1 MNNFRHHRRQLT
13 AWIAAFAILCQ
24 TLLPV
29 LAQARMSSAP
39 DAVLEL
45 CTSDGIQKLTL
56 IGDKLVPMKQG
67 HTQHCPFCL
76 AGGFVA
82 FNPPDSPSLPPLVA
96 QSFPYLQS
104 STALRSK
111 LRDYATPVPR
121 GPPA

>member
-1 MNNFRHHRRQLT
+1 MTIFRRNRRQLT
-13 AWIAAFAILCQ
+13 ALIAAFAILCQ

-29 LAQARMSSAP
+29 LAQARMASAP

-82 FNPPDSPSLPPLVA
+82 FNPPEQVRLQPFVA
-96 QSFPYLQS
+96 QTIHYLHFP
-104 STALRSK
+104 TALRSP
-111 LRDYATPVPR
+111 LRDYATPIPR